1 MQDEPATFRLR
12 VRCPRCSKSA
22 EHQLP
27 RQNPGDIV
35 ECPACRVRFRLEEK
49 QIAAAAARPRQPG
62 AAPGRQPPGP
72 RQPLEG
78 IDHRL
83 DRPDVD
89 QADAHDEHP
98 VRRRSRPG
106 KAARLA
112 ARAAREPRPPG
123 EPPQGGEGAGE

>member
-12 VRCPRCSKSA
+12 VRCPRCGQNTTQ
-22 EHQLP
+22 ERP
-27 RQNPGDIV
+27 RQNPSDIV

-62 AAPGRQPPGP
+62 AGPGRQPPGP

-78 IDHRL
+78 IDHRI

-89 QADAHDEHP
+89 RADAHDEN
-98 VRRRSRPG
+98 RRRGRPG

-112 ARAAREPRPPG
+112 ARAAREPRPPR